1 MARLPIYEQQTSAKT
16 GRVTPQE
23 MGAGT
28 GQALGQMGSVVAD
41 IGLNMKRREDTLD
54 RVRLFGEFDIFAQQ
68 SFEALGSEDIANKAT
83 VEKYQAAL
91 KEKAQELLGA
101 HSGTGDSRAAFQ
113 AQLKE

>member
-28 GQALGQMGSVVAD
+28 GQALGQRGSVVAD

-54 RVRLFGEFDIFAQQ
+54 RVRQTRRRAKTTEQ
-68 SFEALGSEDIANKAT
+68 LGSKRRHAGRHGTVDHLRFLVSAPPEQLIA
-83 VEKYQAAL
+83 
-91 KEKAQELLGA
+91 
-101 HSGTGDSRAAFQ
+101 SGD
-113 AQLKE
+113 

>member
-54 RVRLFGEFDIFAQQ
+54 RVRLFGEFDTFAQQ

-83 VEKYQAAL
+83 VRSSCAFSFSAA
-91 KEKAQELLGA
+91 
-101 HSGTGDSRAAFQ
+101 
-113 AQLKE
+113 